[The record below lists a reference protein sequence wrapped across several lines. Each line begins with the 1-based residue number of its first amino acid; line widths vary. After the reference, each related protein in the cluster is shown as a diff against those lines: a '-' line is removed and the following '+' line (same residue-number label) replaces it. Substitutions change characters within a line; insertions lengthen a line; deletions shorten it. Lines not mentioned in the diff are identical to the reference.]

1 MSTPA
6 ALDGNPEVVNTVASE
21 ESEEPGDLQ
30 LEVPQ
35 VSEEETVSSPI
46 KKTSPSPQ
54 KAYTCTEDC
63 SFPSGGGGKRI
74 RCCVCA
80 RHYHVKCLNLPE
92 DEIKGHAWPCLEC
105 RVLPHNVKY
114 IRDSIDRLTHFM
126 SSMMNDKITEI
137 KDLKLKC
144 QNFQTENETLRQRSM
159 DLEYEMTALKSKLT
173 DLSPT
178 SRTPKDSLVLGSSL
192 VRNIDPNKLAN
203 TNVCC
208 MPGAKIADI
217 RDKLMNLSTAG
228 ERFSHIYLVVGGN
241 DCADSDIDMAQTVAT
256 YRDAVTTGK
265 DIADNVTISAIP
277 PRSSPT
283 HALQNIVTLNTHL
296 SSLSTEMGVSMA
308 SANDYFFLQGG
319 DINEGYFVDHTH
331 LTVKGSNK
339 LAEAL
344 SLPRKD
350 TNGLVNVCSRY
361 PKQDKLRKP
370 FNTNPG
376 PRAEN
381 NADTFSHAFWQKARN
396 KAGRGFRGRHS
407 PHNGQQTTPSSNHGR
422 GQQPPV
428 RQYQQLPVRQH
439 QQPGQQ
445 PHVRQHRQPP
455 VRQIRPP
462 HAQPGNRIG
471 TIPPMSRVPGG
482 RTHGPGKSQTPEQP
496 KPQQTSPTIT
506 HPNCTPNFV
515 VSSQSYASSVSNGQ
529 HDVNYCLLCGEE
541 NHRQKSCR
549 HGIPIEC
556 FICHSMGHKSKFC
569 SYYDKW
575 RHGKE
580 GSPHDIRNKCNAK
593 SEHHDHRIFESTTN
607 VILDINDRISV
618 GHKYAESDKILT
630 DAEWFH
636 KFCQINVSPA
646 DGHCF
651 IHSMVTSIKTQ
662 LTPFV
667 DVDANDLIHII
678 FAEVSQNKELYEA
691 FFDDNGKKLFRE
703 RLEKICYR

>member
-1 MSTPA
+1 M
-6 ALDGNPEVVNTVASE
+6 
-21 ESEEPGDLQ
+21 
-30 LEVPQ
+30 
-35 VSEEETVSSPI
+35 
-46 KKTSPSPQ
+46 
-54 KAYTCTEDC
+54 
-63 SFPSGGGGKRI
+63 
-74 RCCVCA
+74 CA

-319 DINEGYFVDHTH
+319 NINEGYFVDHTH

-350 TNGLVNVCSRY
+350 TNGPVNVCSRY

-370 FNTNPG
+370 FDTNPG

-407 PHNGQQTTPSSNHGR
+407 PHNRRHPPLTTAEVNSPLSCNTNNSRSDSTNNRANNPTSDNTVNPLSDRSGR
-422 GQQPPV
+422 
-428 RQYQQLPVRQH
+428 
-439 QQPGQQ
+439 
-445 PHVRQHRQPP
+445 
-455 VRQIRPP
+455 
-462 HAQPGNRIG
+462 
-471 TIPPMSRVPGG
+471 
-482 RTHGPGKSQTPEQP
+482 QTPNLGTVLAQSRQCHVCWVVVPTVLGSP
-496 KPQQTSPTIT
+496 KPLNSRN
-506 HPNCTPNFV
+506 PNRPL
-515 VSSQSYASSVSNGQ
+515 Q
-529 HDVNYCLLCGEE
+529 
-541 NHRQKSCR
+541 
-549 HGIPIEC
+549 P
-556 FICHSMGHKSKFC
+556 
-569 SYYDKW
+569 
-575 RHGKE
+575 
-580 GSPHDIRNKCNAK
+580 
-593 SEHHDHRIFESTTN
+593 
-607 VILDINDRISV
+607 
-618 GHKYAESDKILT
+618 
-630 DAEWFH
+630 
-636 KFCQINVSPA
+636 
-646 DGHCF
+646 
-651 IHSMVTSIKTQ
+651 
-662 LTPFV
+662 
-667 DVDANDLIHII
+667 
-678 FAEVSQNKELYEA
+678 
-691 FFDDNGKKLFRE
+691 
-703 RLEKICYR
+703 

>member
-217 RDKLMNLSTAG
+217 RDKLLNFSTAG

-241 DCADSDIDMAQTVAT
+241 GCADSDIDMAQTVAT

-319 DINEGYFVDHTH
+319 DTSKRWLLRWPYSSHS
-331 LTVKGSNK
+331 KG
-339 LAEAL
+339 L
-344 SLPRKD
+344 
-350 TNGLVNVCSRY
+350 
-361 PKQDKLRKP
+361 Q
-370 FNTNPG
+370 
-376 PRAEN
+376 
-381 NADTFSHAFWQKARN
+381 
-396 KAGRGFRGRHS
+396 
-407 PHNGQQTTPSSNHGR
+407 
-422 GQQPPV
+422 
-428 RQYQQLPVRQH
+428 
-439 QQPGQQ
+439 
-445 PHVRQHRQPP
+445 
-455 VRQIRPP
+455 
-462 HAQPGNRIG
+462 
-471 TIPPMSRVPGG
+471 
-482 RTHGPGKSQTPEQP
+482 
-496 KPQQTSPTIT
+496 
-506 HPNCTPNFV
+506 
-515 VSSQSYASSVSNGQ
+515 
-529 HDVNYCLLCGEE
+529 
-541 NHRQKSCR
+541 
-549 HGIPIEC
+549 
-556 FICHSMGHKSKFC
+556 
-569 SYYDKW
+569 
-575 RHGKE
+575 
-580 GSPHDIRNKCNAK
+580 
-593 SEHHDHRIFESTTN
+593 
-607 VILDINDRISV
+607 
-618 GHKYAESDKILT
+618 
-630 DAEWFH
+630 
-636 KFCQINVSPA
+636 
-646 DGHCF
+646 
-651 IHSMVTSIKTQ
+651 
-662 LTPFV
+662 
-667 DVDANDLIHII
+667 
-678 FAEVSQNKELYEA
+678 
-691 FFDDNGKKLFRE
+691 
-703 RLEKICYR
+703 